1 MKDKKKI
8 IGSIAILCAIAIIS
22 MIYYFSTRPSKKIS
36 ENEIFAEES
45 NAQTN
50 DTNDEKYITVYINGE
65 VKSPKVY
72 RMKDGS
78 IMDDLIREAGGF
90 TQNADMDRLK
100 LQLNLASKLRDGDHI
115 YIYSKND
122 SGTQTSSSSQLSSS
136 EGGKVNLNTATKDE
150 LKTVPGIG
158 DVTAQ
163 KIIDF
168 REKNGGFKTIDD
180 LKKID
185 RIGEKTFEKFKD
197 KVDIR

>member
-36 ENEIFAEES
+36 ENEIFAEDS

-65 VKSPKVY
+65 VKNPKVY
-72 RMKDGS
+72 HMKDGS
-78 IMDDLIREAGGF
+78 IIDDLIREAGGF

-100 LQLNLASKLRDGDHI
+100 LQLNLALKLRDGDHI

-122 SGTQTSSSSQLSSS
+122 SGTQTSSSSQLTSS

>member
-8 IGSIAILCAIAIIS
+8 IGSIAILCAIVIIS
-22 MIYYFSTRPSKKIS
+22 MIYYFSTIPSKKIS
-36 ENEIFAEES
+36 ENEIFAEDS

-50 DTNDEKYITVYINGE
+50 DTNNEKYITVYINGE
-65 VKSPKVY
+65 VKNPKVY
-72 RMKDGS
+72 HMKDGS

-100 LQLNLASKLRDGDHI
+100 LQLNLALKLRDGDHI

-122 SGTQTSSSSQLSSS
+122 SSTQTSSSSQLSSS
-136 EGGKVNLNTATKDE
+136 EGGKVNLNTANKDE
-150 LKTVPGIG
+150 LETVPGIG

-163 KIIDF
+163 KIIDY

>member
-197 KVDIR
+197 NVDIR

>member
-50 DTNDEKYITVYINGE
+50 DEKYITVYINGE
-65 VKSPKVY
+65 VKNPKVY

-78 IMDDLIREAGGF
+78 IMDDLVREAGGF

-100 LQLNLASKLRDGDHI
+100 LQLNLALKLRDGDHI

-122 SGTQTSSSSQLSSS
+122 SGTQISSSSQLSSS

>member
-8 IGSIAILCAIAIIS
+8 IGSIAIVCIIAIIS
-22 MIYYFSTRPSKKIS
+22 IIYYISTRPAKKVS
-36 ENEIFAEES
+36 ENDIFQES
-45 NAQTN
+45 SNEQTN
-50 DTNDEKYITVYINGE
+50 GAKDEKYITVYINGE
-65 VKSPKVY
+65 IKNPKVY

-78 IMDDLIREAGGF
+78 IIDDIIREAGGF
-90 TQNADMDRLK
+90 TQNADMESLK
-100 LQLNLASKLRDGDHI
+100 HDLNLALKLKDGDHI
-115 YIYSKND
+115 YICSKND
-122 SGTQTSSSSQLSSS
+122 AAARTSSSSQLTSTGS
-136 EGGKVNLNTATKDE
+136 GKVNINTASKDE

-168 REKNGGFKTIDD
+168 REKNGGFKSIDD

-185 RIGEKTFEKFKD
+185 RIGEKTFNKFKD

>member
-36 ENEIFAEES
+36 ENEIFAEDS

-65 VKSPKVY
+65 VKNPKVY
-72 RMKDGS
+72 HMKDGS
-78 IMDDLIREAGGF
+78 IIDDLIREAGGF

-100 LQLNLASKLRDGDHI
+100 LQLNLALKLRDGDHI

>member
-1 MKDKKKI
+1 MKDKKRI

-50 DTNDEKYITVYINGE
+50 DEKYITVYINGE
-65 VKSPKVY
+65 VKNPKVY

-78 IMDDLIREAGGF
+78 IMDDLVREAGGF

-100 LQLNLASKLRDGDHI
+100 LQLNLALKLRDGDHI

-122 SGTQTSSSSQLSSS
+122 SGTQISSSSQLSSS